1 MKVCIMKFAISIALA
16 ALFSIMASAA
26 FGVECDGTEVLCL
39 DLASRGEVEG
49 SGGTVV
55 GGDFNADGFM
65 PANRGGIDWTFGPEY
80 DFSAGVFEVDVKG
93 LVPMA
98 GGELEGGKVSIFAF
112 CGEEPDDNETVGI
125 QKMDEEYR
133 DGHIFRYGMDDDG
146 LADNWDAVII
156 TGEGFRCYYSIA
168 DPLWTAEETHH
179 IHAEWDSTGLVLEI
193 DDGFRCEKPG
203 NGDTFDPATA
213 LFTLANRCTHYANQH
228 AVARFSNFKLW
239 GNPDAPV
246 CGNGICEPERSET
259 CITCPADCPCPD
271 EDEPEEAAVEPAEI
285 VEPEPE
291 VVAEVVD
298 GTTPDLSPDPGPEPA
313 ADTSVDELPAGDTST
328 DAGEEEGPPGDT
340 NVEGGCGCTIAAQS
354 PAPGML
360 IPALLL
366 LPVFLPLRRRRPGM
380 NR

>member
-1 MKVCIMKFAISIALA
+1 MKHAIALIPGVF
-16 ALFSIMASAA
+16 LSVLSSAA
-26 FGVECDGTEVLCL
+26 HGVECDGTEVLCL
-39 DLASRGEVEG
+39 DLASSAEVEG

-80 DFSAGVFEVDVKG
+80 DFSAGVFEIDVKG
-93 LVPMA
+93 LQPVA
-98 GGELEGGKVSIFAF
+98 GGELEGGKVSIFAL
-112 CGEEPDDNETVGI
+112 CGEAPDDNEGVGL

-146 LADNWDAVII
+146 LEDNWDAVII
-156 TGEGFRCYYSIA
+156 TGAGFGCYFSIA

-179 IHAEWDSTGLVLEI
+179 IHAEWDSTGLVLDI
-193 DDGFRCEKPG
+193 DGGFHCEKPG

-213 LFTLANRCTHYANQH
+213 LFTLANRCTHFANQH
-228 AVARFSNFKLW
+228 AVARFSDFRLW

-259 CITCPADCPCPD
+259 CDTCPADCFCPE
-271 EDEPEEAAVEPAEI
+271 EDEPEEVALEPVEI

-298 GTTPDLSPDPGPEPA
+298 ETTADPGPEPA

-328 DAGEEEGPPGDT
+328 DVGEEEGPPGDT
-340 NVEGGCGCTIAAQS
+340 NVEGGCGCTIAAQG

-366 LPVFLPLRRRRPGM
+366 LLFFPPFRRRPRV
-380 NR
+380 NI